1 MTHRTMDYVTKD
13 EWAERCF
20 YAEEQIEGLL
30 DISISMVEEL
40 ERLEEI
46 IEDLTGR
53 RFNEEEWG

>member
-1 MTHRTMDYVTKD
+1 MDNITKD

-53 RFNEEEWG
+53 NFNEEEWG